1 MNKHPVFPYDLP
13 PASGATG
20 GAETASRPVN
30 RKTGIVASIVLA
42 VLGLLTFFTPIS
54 VGVGM
59 AYLLTAGLM
68 VYGISQTVAFFRAP
82 KEARSGWSLVNG
94 IMLLLFSGFTLWSG
108 LSGVYGTLQMIAS
121 LSYVAGFLTIA
132 AGISQISTFFAL
144 QRASGSG
151 WIMGKRHPEPAAQPG
166 HSGQPGS
173 QLVYPDL
180 RLGHLSDG
188 FRHRPVCRVP
198 VRPQSVPLLSS
209 GGA

>member
-1 MNKHPVFPYDLP
+1 MNKHSVFPYDLP
-13 PASGATG
+13 PASSTTG

-54 VGVGM
+54 MGVGM
-59 AYLLTAGLM
+59 AYLLTAGLL
-68 VYGISQTVAFFRAP
+68 VYGISQTAAFFRAP

-151 WIMGKRHPEPAAQPG
+151 WIMA
-166 HSGQPGS
+166 SGI
-173 QLVYPDL
+173 LNL
-180 RLGHLSDG
+180 
-188 FRHRPVCRVP
+188 
-198 VRPQSVPLLSS
+198 LLSLVILANPVASWFTLTSVWGIYLTVS
-209 GGA
+209 GIALFAESLSGHRACHS

>member
-1 MNKHPVFPYDLP
+1 MNKHSVFPYDLP
-13 PASGATG
+13 PASSTTG

-144 QRASGSG
+144 QRTGVDGAGWVMASG
-151 WIMGKRHPEPAAQPG
+151 I
-166 HSGQPGS
+166 
-173 QLVYPDL
+173 LNL
-180 RLGHLSDG
+180 
-188 FRHRPVCRVP
+188 
-198 VRPQSVPLLSS
+198 LLSMVILANPVVSWFTLASVWGIYLTVS
-209 GGA
+209 GIALFTESLSGHRACHS

>member
-1 MNKHPVFPYDLP
+1 MNKHSVFPYDLP
-13 PASGATG
+13 PASSTTG

-30 RKTGIVASIVLA
+30 RKTGIVTSIVLA

-151 WIMGKRHPEPAAQPG
+151 WIMA
-166 HSGQPGS
+166 SGI
-173 QLVYPDL
+173 LNL
-180 RLGHLSDG
+180 
-188 FRHRPVCRVP
+188 
-198 VRPQSVPLLSS
+198 LLSLVILANPVASWFTLTSVWGIYLTVS
-209 GGA
+209 GIALFAESLSGRRACHS

>member
-1 MNKHPVFPYDLP
+1 MNKHSVFPYDLP
-13 PASGATG
+13 PASSTTG

-54 VGVGM
+54 VGMGM

-68 VYGISQTVAFFRAP
+68 VYGISQTVAFIRAP

-151 WIMGKRHPEPAAQPG
+151 WIMA
-166 HSGQPGS
+166 SGI
-173 QLVYPDL
+173 LNL
-180 RLGHLSDG
+180 
-188 FRHRPVCRVP
+188 
-198 VRPQSVPLLSS
+198 LLSLVILANPVVSWFTLTSVWGIYLTVS
-209 GGA
+209 GIALFAESLSGRRACHS

>member
-1 MNKHPVFPYDLP
+1 MNKHSVFPYDLP
-13 PASGATG
+13 PASSTTG

-151 WIMGKRHPEPAAQPG
+151 WIMA
-166 HSGQPGS
+166 SGI
-173 QLVYPDL
+173 LNL
-180 RLGHLSDG
+180 
-188 FRHRPVCRVP
+188 
-198 VRPQSVPLLSS
+198 LLSMVILANPVVSWFTLASVWGIYLTVS
-209 GGA
+209 GIALFAESLSGHRACHS

>member
-1 MNKHPVFPYDLP
+1 MNKHSVFPYDLP
-13 PASGATG
+13 PASSTTG

-144 QRASGSG
+144 QRTGVDGAGWVMASG
-151 WIMGKRHPEPAAQPG
+151 I
-166 HSGQPGS
+166 
-173 QLVYPDL
+173 LNL
-180 RLGHLSDG
+180 
-188 FRHRPVCRVP
+188 
-198 VRPQSVPLLSS
+198 LLSLVILANPVVSWFTLTSVWGIYLTVS
-209 GGA
+209 GIALFAESLSGRRACHS

>member
-1 MNKHPVFPYDLP
+1 MNKHSVFPYDLP
-13 PASGATG
+13 PASSTTG

-54 VGVGM
+54 MGVGM

-151 WIMGKRHPEPAAQPG
+151 WIMA
-166 HSGQPGS
+166 SGI
-173 QLVYPDL
+173 LNL
-180 RLGHLSDG
+180 
-188 FRHRPVCRVP
+188 
-198 VRPQSVPLLSS
+198 LLSLVILANPVVSWFTLTSVWGIYLTVS
-209 GGA
+209 GIALFAESLSGRRACHS

>member
-1 MNKHPVFPYDLP
+1 MNKHSVFPYDLP
-13 PASGATG
+13 PASSTTG

-59 AYLLTAGLM
+59 AYLLTTGLM

-151 WIMGKRHPEPAAQPG
+151 WIMA
-166 HSGQPGS
+166 SGI
-173 QLVYPDL
+173 LNL
-180 RLGHLSDG
+180 
-188 FRHRPVCRVP
+188 
-198 VRPQSVPLLSS
+198 LLSLVILANPVASWFTLASVWGIYLTVS
-209 GGA
+209 GIALFAESLSGHRACHS

>member
-1 MNKHPVFPYDLP
+1 MNKHSVFPYDLP
-13 PASGATG
+13 PASSTTG

-151 WIMGKRHPEPAAQPG
+151 WIMA
-166 HSGQPGS
+166 SGI
-173 QLVYPDL
+173 LNL
-180 RLGHLSDG
+180 
-188 FRHRPVCRVP
+188 
-198 VRPQSVPLLSS
+198 LLSLVILANPVASWFTLTSVWGIYLTVS
-209 GGA
+209 GIALFAESLSGRRACHS

>member
-151 WIMGKRHPEPAAQPG
+151 WIMA
-166 HSGQPGS
+166 SGI
-173 QLVYPDL
+173 LNL
-180 RLGHLSDG
+180 
-188 FRHRPVCRVP
+188 
-198 VRPQSVPLLSS
+198 LLSLVILANPVASWFTLASVWGIYLTVS
-209 GGA
+209 GIALFAESLSGHRACHS

>member
-132 AGISQISTFFAL
+132 TGISQISTFFAL

-151 WIMGKRHPEPAAQPG
+151 WIMA
-166 HSGQPGS
+166 SGI
-173 QLVYPDL
+173 LNL
-180 RLGHLSDG
+180 
-188 FRHRPVCRVP
+188 
-198 VRPQSVPLLSS
+198 LLSLVILANPVVSWFTLTSVWGIYLTGS
-209 GGA
+209 GIALFAESLSGHRACHS

>member
-82 KEARSGWSLVNG
+82 KEARSGWTLVNG

-144 QRASGSG
+144 QKSSGSG
-151 WIMGKRHPEPAAQPG
+151 WIMA
-166 HSGQPGS
+166 SGI
-173 QLVYPDL
+173 LNL
-180 RLGHLSDG
+180 
-188 FRHRPVCRVP
+188 
-198 VRPQSVPLLSS
+198 LLSLVILANPVVSWFTLTSVWGIYLTVS
-209 GGA
+209 GIALFAESLSGRRACHS

>member
-68 VYGISQTVAFFRAP
+68 VYGISQTVAFIRAP

-151 WIMGKRHPEPAAQPG
+151 WIMA
-166 HSGQPGS
+166 SGI
-173 QLVYPDL
+173 LNL
-180 RLGHLSDG
+180 
-188 FRHRPVCRVP
+188 
-198 VRPQSVPLLSS
+198 LLSLVILANPVASWFTLTSVWGIYLTVS
-209 GGA
+209 GIALCAESLSGRRACHS

>member
-30 RKTGIVASIVLA
+30 RKTGIVASVVLA

-82 KEARSGWSLVNG
+82 KEARSGWTLVNG

-151 WIMGKRHPEPAAQPG
+151 WIMA
-166 HSGQPGS
+166 SGI
-173 QLVYPDL
+173 LNL
-180 RLGHLSDG
+180 
-188 FRHRPVCRVP
+188 
-198 VRPQSVPLLSS
+198 LLSLVILANPVVSWFTLTSVWGIYLTVS
-209 GGA
+209 GIALFAESLSGRRACHS

>member
-1 MNKHPVFPYDLP
+1 MNKHSVFPYDLP
-13 PASGATG
+13 PASSTTG

-82 KEARSGWSLVNG
+82 KEARSGWLLVNG

-151 WIMGKRHPEPAAQPG
+151 WIMA
-166 HSGQPGS
+166 SGI
-173 QLVYPDL
+173 LNL
-180 RLGHLSDG
+180 
-188 FRHRPVCRVP
+188 
-198 VRPQSVPLLSS
+198 LLSLVILANPVASWFTLTSVWGIYLTVS
-209 GGA
+209 GIALFAESLSGHRACHS

>member
-151 WIMGKRHPEPAAQPG
+151 WIMA
-166 HSGQPGS
+166 SGILNLLLS
-173 QLVYPDL
+173 LVILANPVVSWFTLTSVWGIYL
-180 RLGHLSDG
+180 TVSGIALFAESLSD
-188 FRHRPVCRVP
+188 RRACH
-198 VRPQSVPLLSS
+198 S
-209 GGA
+209 

>member
-108 LSGVYGTLQMIAS
+108 LSGVYGTLQMIAI

-151 WIMGKRHPEPAAQPG
+151 WIMA
-166 HSGQPGS
+166 SGI
-173 QLVYPDL
+173 LNL
-180 RLGHLSDG
+180 
-188 FRHRPVCRVP
+188 
-198 VRPQSVPLLSS
+198 LLSLVILANPVVSWFTLTSVWGIYLTVS
-209 GGA
+209 GIALFAESLSGHRACHS

>member
-1 MNKHPVFPYDLP
+1 MNKHSVFPYDLP
-13 PASGATG
+13 PASGVTG

-82 KEARSGWSLVNG
+82 KEARSGWTLVNG

-151 WIMGKRHPEPAAQPG
+151 WIMA
-166 HSGQPGS
+166 SGI
-173 QLVYPDL
+173 LNL
-180 RLGHLSDG
+180 
-188 FRHRPVCRVP
+188 
-198 VRPQSVPLLSS
+198 LLSLVILANPVVSWFTLTSVWGIYLTVS
-209 GGA
+209 GIALFAESLSGRRACHS

>member
-1 MNKHPVFPYDLP
+1 MNKHSVFPYDLP
-13 PASGATG
+13 PASSTTG

-54 VGVGM
+54 VGMGM

-151 WIMGKRHPEPAAQPG
+151 WIMA
-166 HSGQPGS
+166 SGI
-173 QLVYPDL
+173 LNL
-180 RLGHLSDG
+180 
-188 FRHRPVCRVP
+188 
-198 VRPQSVPLLSS
+198 LLSLVILANPVASWFTLASVWGIYLTVS
-209 GGA
+209 GIALFAESLSGHRACHS

>member
-20 GAETASRPVN
+20 GAETASHPVN

-151 WIMGKRHPEPAAQPG
+151 WIMA
-166 HSGQPGS
+166 SGI
-173 QLVYPDL
+173 LNL
-180 RLGHLSDG
+180 
-188 FRHRPVCRVP
+188 
-198 VRPQSVPLLSS
+198 LLSLVILANPVVSWFTLTSVWGIYLTVS
-209 GGA
+209 GIALFAESLSGRRACHS

>member
-1 MNKHPVFPYDLP
+1 MNKHSVFPYDLP
-13 PASGATG
+13 PASSTTG

-54 VGVGM
+54 VGMGM

-151 WIMGKRHPEPAAQPG
+151 WIMA
-166 HSGQPGS
+166 SS
-173 QLVYPDL
+173 ILNL
-180 RLGHLSDG
+180 
-188 FRHRPVCRVP
+188 
-198 VRPQSVPLLSS
+198 LLSLVILANPVASWFTLTSVWGIYLTVS
-209 GGA
+209 GIALFAESLSGHRACHS

>member
-1 MNKHPVFPYDLP
+1 MNKHSVFPYDLP
-13 PASGATG
+13 PASSTTG

-151 WIMGKRHPEPAAQPG
+151 WIMA
-166 HSGQPGS
+166 SGI
-173 QLVYPDL
+173 LNL
-180 RLGHLSDG
+180 
-188 FRHRPVCRVP
+188 
-198 VRPQSVPLLSS
+198 LLSLVILANPVVSWFTLASVWGIYLTVS
-209 GGA
+209 GIALFAESLSGHRACHS

>member
-1 MNKHPVFPYDLP
+1 MNNHSVFPYDLP
-13 PASGATG
+13 PASSTTG

-151 WIMGKRHPEPAAQPG
+151 WIMA
-166 HSGQPGS
+166 SGI
-173 QLVYPDL
+173 LNL
-180 RLGHLSDG
+180 
-188 FRHRPVCRVP
+188 
-198 VRPQSVPLLSS
+198 LLSLVILANPVASWFTLTSVWGIYLTVS
-209 GGA
+209 GIALFAESLSGRRACHS

>member
-1 MNKHPVFPYDLP
+1 MNKHSVFPYDLP
-13 PASGATG
+13 PASSTTG

-132 AGISQISTFFAL
+132 ARLSHISTFFAL

-151 WIMGKRHPEPAAQPG
+151 WIMA
-166 HSGQPGS
+166 SGI
-173 QLVYPDL
+173 LNL
-180 RLGHLSDG
+180 
-188 FRHRPVCRVP
+188 
-198 VRPQSVPLLSS
+198 LLSLVILANPVASWFTLTSVWGIYLTVS
-209 GGA
+209 GIALFAESLSGHRACHS

>member
-108 LSGVYGTLQMIAS
+108 LIGVYGTLQMIAS

-151 WIMGKRHPEPAAQPG
+151 WIMA
-166 HSGQPGS
+166 SGI
-173 QLVYPDL
+173 LNL
-180 RLGHLSDG
+180 
-188 FRHRPVCRVP
+188 
-198 VRPQSVPLLSS
+198 LLSLVILANPVVSWFTLTSVWGIYLTVS
-209 GGA
+209 GIALFAESLSGRRACHS

>member
-68 VYGISQTVAFFRAP
+68 VYGISQTVAFIRAP
-82 KEARSGWSLVNG
+82 KEARSGWTLVNG

-144 QRASGSG
+144 QKSSGSG
-151 WIMGKRHPEPAAQPG
+151 WIMA
-166 HSGQPGS
+166 SGI
-173 QLVYPDL
+173 LNL
-180 RLGHLSDG
+180 
-188 FRHRPVCRVP
+188 
-198 VRPQSVPLLSS
+198 LLSLVILANPVVSWFTLTSVWGIYLTGS
-209 GGA
+209 GIALFAESLSGRRACHS

>member
-1 MNKHPVFPYDLP
+1 MNKHSVFPYDLP
-13 PASGATG
+13 PASSTTG

-54 VGVGM
+54 VGMGM

-68 VYGISQTVAFFRAP
+68 VYGISQTVAFIRAP

-151 WIMGKRHPEPAAQPG
+151 WIMA
-166 HSGQPGS
+166 SGI
-173 QLVYPDL
+173 LNL
-180 RLGHLSDG
+180 
-188 FRHRPVCRVP
+188 
-198 VRPQSVPLLSS
+198 LLSLVILANPVVSWFTLASVWGIYLTVS
-209 GGA
+209 GIALFAESLSGHRACHS

>member
-1 MNKHPVFPYDLP
+1 MNKHSVFPYDLP
-13 PASGATG
+13 PASGVTG

-94 IMLLLFSGFTLWSG
+94 IMLLFSGFTLWSG

-151 WIMGKRHPEPAAQPG
+151 WIMA
-166 HSGQPGS
+166 SGI
-173 QLVYPDL
+173 LNL
-180 RLGHLSDG
+180 
-188 FRHRPVCRVP
+188 
-198 VRPQSVPLLSS
+198 LLSLVILANPVASWFTLTSVWGIYLTVS
-209 GGA
+209 GIALFAESLSGHRACHS

>member
-1 MNKHPVFPYDLP
+1 MNERPVFPYDLP
-13 PASGATG
+13 PASGVTG

-151 WIMGKRHPEPAAQPG
+151 WIMA
-166 HSGQPGS
+166 SGI
-173 QLVYPDL
+173 LNL
-180 RLGHLSDG
+180 
-188 FRHRPVCRVP
+188 
-198 VRPQSVPLLSS
+198 LLSLVILANPVASWFTLTSVWGIYLTVS
-209 GGA
+209 GIALFAESLSGHRACHS

>member
-1 MNKHPVFPYDLP
+1 MNERPVFPYDLP
-13 PASGATG
+13 PASSTTG

-151 WIMGKRHPEPAAQPG
+151 WIMA
-166 HSGQPGS
+166 SGI
-173 QLVYPDL
+173 LNL
-180 RLGHLSDG
+180 
-188 FRHRPVCRVP
+188 
-198 VRPQSVPLLSS
+198 LLSLVILANPVASWFTLTSVWGIYLTVS
-209 GGA
+209 GIALFAESLSGRRACHS

>member
-1 MNKHPVFPYDLP
+1 MNDRPVFPYDIP
-13 PASGATG
+13 PATDAAGSP
-20 GAETASRPVN
+20 AEDSHPVN

-54 VGVGM
+54 MGVGM

-68 VYGISQTVAFFRAP
+68 VYGVSQTVAFFRAP
-82 KEARSGWSLVNG
+82 KETRSGWSLVNG

-151 WIMGKRHPEPAAQPG
+151 WIMA
-166 HSGQPGS
+166 SGI
-173 QLVYPDL
+173 LNL
-180 RLGHLSDG
+180 
-188 FRHRPVCRVP
+188 
-198 VRPQSVPLLSS
+198 LLSLVILANPVVSWFTLTSVWGIYLTVS
-209 GGA
+209 GIALFAESLSGRRACHS

>member
-1 MNKHPVFPYDLP
+1 MNKHSVFPYDLP
-13 PASGATG
+13 PASSTTG

-68 VYGISQTVAFFRAP
+68 VYGISQTVAFIRAP

-121 LSYVAGFLTIA
+121 LSYMAGFLTIA

-151 WIMGKRHPEPAAQPG
+151 WIMA
-166 HSGQPGS
+166 SGI
-173 QLVYPDL
+173 LNL
-180 RLGHLSDG
+180 
-188 FRHRPVCRVP
+188 
-198 VRPQSVPLLSS
+198 LLSLVILANPVASWFTLTSVWGIYLTVS
-209 GGA
+209 GIALFAESLSGHRACHS

>member
-1 MNKHPVFPYDLP
+1 MNNHSVFPYDLP
-13 PASGATG
+13 PASSTTG

-151 WIMGKRHPEPAAQPG
+151 WIMA
-166 HSGQPGS
+166 SGI
-173 QLVYPDL
+173 LNL
-180 RLGHLSDG
+180 
-188 FRHRPVCRVP
+188 
-198 VRPQSVPLLSS
+198 LLSLVILANPVASWFTLTSVWGIYLTVS
-209 GGA
+209 GIALFAESLSGHRACHS

>member
-1 MNKHPVFPYDLP
+1 MNKHSVFPYDLP
-13 PASGATG
+13 PASSTTA

-151 WIMGKRHPEPAAQPG
+151 WIMA
-166 HSGQPGS
+166 SGI
-173 QLVYPDL
+173 LNL
-180 RLGHLSDG
+180 
-188 FRHRPVCRVP
+188 
-198 VRPQSVPLLSS
+198 LLSLVILANPVGSWFTLTSVWGIYLTVS
-209 GGA
+209 GIALFAESLSGRRACHS

>member
-108 LSGVYGTLQMIAS
+108 LSDVYGTLQMIAS

-151 WIMGKRHPEPAAQPG
+151 WIMA
-166 HSGQPGS
+166 SGI
-173 QLVYPDL
+173 LNL
-180 RLGHLSDG
+180 
-188 FRHRPVCRVP
+188 
-198 VRPQSVPLLSS
+198 LLSLVILANPVVSWFTLTSVWGIYLTVS
-209 GGA
+209 GIALFAESLSGRRACHS

>member
-1 MNKHPVFPYDLP
+1 MNKHSVFPYDLP
-13 PASGATG
+13 PASSTTG

-54 VGVGM
+54 MGVGM
-59 AYLLTAGLM
+59 ACLLTAGLL
-68 VYGISQTVAFFRAP
+68 VYGISQTAAFFRAP

-94 IMLLLFSGFTLWSG
+94 IMRLLFSGFTLWSG

-151 WIMGKRHPEPAAQPG
+151 WIMA
-166 HSGQPGS
+166 SGI
-173 QLVYPDL
+173 LNL
-180 RLGHLSDG
+180 
-188 FRHRPVCRVP
+188 
-198 VRPQSVPLLSS
+198 LLSLVILANPVASWFTLTSVWGIYLTVS
-209 GGA
+209 GIALFAESLSGHRACHS

>member
-151 WIMGKRHPEPAAQPG
+151 WIMA
-166 HSGQPGS
+166 SGI
-173 QLVYPDL
+173 LNL
-180 RLGHLSDG
+180 
-188 FRHRPVCRVP
+188 
-198 VRPQSVPLLSS
+198 LLSLVILANPVVSWFTRTSVWGIYLTVS
-209 GGA
+209 GIALFAESLSGRRACHS

>member
-1 MNKHPVFPYDLP
+1 MNKHSVFPYDLP
-13 PASGATG
+13 PASGVTG

-54 VGVGM
+54 MGVGM

-151 WIMGKRHPEPAAQPG
+151 WIMA
-166 HSGQPGS
+166 SGI
-173 QLVYPDL
+173 LNL
-180 RLGHLSDG
+180 
-188 FRHRPVCRVP
+188 
-198 VRPQSVPLLSS
+198 LLSLVILANPVASWFTLTSVWGIYLTVS
-209 GGA
+209 GIALFAESLSGHRACHS

>member
-1 MNKHPVFPYDLP
+1 MNKHSVFPYDLP
-13 PASGATG
+13 PASGATS

-82 KEARSGWSLVNG
+82 KEARSGWSLING

-151 WIMGKRHPEPAAQPG
+151 WIMA
-166 HSGQPGS
+166 SGI
-173 QLVYPDL
+173 LNL
-180 RLGHLSDG
+180 
-188 FRHRPVCRVP
+188 
-198 VRPQSVPLLSS
+198 LLSLVILANPVASWFTLTSVWGIYLTVS
-209 GGA
+209 GIALFAESLSGRRACHS

>member
-1 MNKHPVFPYDLP
+1 MNKHSVFPYDLP
-13 PASGATG
+13 PASSTTG

-54 VGVGM
+54 MGVGM

-151 WIMGKRHPEPAAQPG
+151 WIMA
-166 HSGQPGS
+166 SGI
-173 QLVYPDL
+173 LNL
-180 RLGHLSDG
+180 
-188 FRHRPVCRVP
+188 
-198 VRPQSVPLLSS
+198 LLSLVILANPVASWFTLTSVWGIYLTVS
-209 GGA
+209 GIALFAESLSGHRACHS